1 MAAVQEGRVELGL
14 LEKAPVRPSEEAR
27 EVVQVV
33 VVVSERAEAVAAVQE
48 GGAEVGVLDGA
59 QVRGGSVSLGLG
71 VGGCRMLCE
80 GEVVILFWKDV
91 RVHDLA
97 LWYSGLLNA
106 VASHSE

>member
-1 MAAVQEGRVELGL
+1 MVVLDLVGACAVAAVQEGRVELGL

-48 GGAEVGVLDGA
+48 GGAEVGVLDDA

-71 VGGCRMLCE
+71 VGRNGLRWLFEATE
-80 GEVVILFWKDV
+80 GGMHAHA
-91 RVHDLA
+91 RLA
-97 LWYSGLLNA
+97 F
-106 VASHSE
+106 